1 MRYLRLIKNISNWW
15 LHLAVK
21 FNLTRQ
27 DPLLFRLPNRVQVE
41 VPRRLLHEF
50 KEIFM
55 DECYTRGFGEPLH
68 SESTIIDVGANA
80 GFFSLFAA
88 SRFPGAR
95 IVSVEP
101 IPANFRQLERNAV
114 LNPEVALTC
123 LEAAVYS
130 YTGRIGLSA
139 ETGDGFT
146 TAASADGGDRFRQET
161 LGVDCLSM
169 ADLLDTQGIDSC
181 DLLKMDC
188 EGAEYEII
196 YRAPEPVLERI
207 RRMAVEVHRGP
218 GETENIESLAGYLS
232 EKGFRTRRQ
241 EDILMAVRR
250 K

>member
-15 LHLAVK
+15 LYLAVK

-27 DPLLFRLPNRVQVE
+27 EPLLFRLPHRVQVE

-55 DECYTRGFGEPLH
+55 DECYTRGLRGRLDSEP
-68 SESTIIDVGANA
+68 TIIDVGANA

-101 IPANFRQLERNAV
+101 IPANFRQLERNAG
-114 LNPEVALTC
+114 LNPEAALTC

-130 YTGRIGLSA
+130 HTGRIGLSA

-146 TAASADGGDRFRQET
+146 TSASADGGDRYRQET
-161 LGVDCLSM
+161 VEVDCLSL
-169 ADLLDTQGIDSC
+169 ADLFDTQGIERC

-188 EGAEYEII
+188 EGAEYAIL
-196 YRAPEPVLERI
+196 YRAPEPVLGGI
-207 RRMAVEVHRGP
+207 RQMAIEVHRGP
-218 GETENIESLAGYLS
+218 GETENIESLARYLS
-232 EKGFRTRRQ
+232 DKGFRTRRQ
-241 EDILMAVRR
+241 KDILVVGRA
-250 K
+250 